1 MPDKLISANIILSDR
16 FTWSYLLPLTHTRPV
31 ADIRIGLRTIKEKWE
46 EFCSGNISYQTETY
60 LAPKYPIL
68 CEENNLIINAS
79 LLPETD
85 IVNHINTLQDNEALY
100 FENHFLAARIS
111 QKINDPEDLSVLL
124 SSCKTVP
131 YHPTIPPQ
139 LLLRPWNILTL
150 LTKETLS
157 DIHFLSHNR
166 VSQKLSDTNRIIGGH
181 PVFVEEGAKAECAV
195 FNTTNGPIYL
205 GKNSEVMEGSL
216 IRGPFALGE
225 GSTVN
230 MGAKIYGPV
239 AVGPKC
245 KIGGEIKGTQFFG
258 NANKGHEGFVGDSII
273 GEWCNLGADTNT
285 SNLKNNYLPVRVW
298 SYVEEKFVDT
308 GLQFCGLIMGDHSK
322 TGINTMF
329 NTGTVTGAYCNIF
342 GEGYPRNFIPSFTW
356 GGGSGFQTHPLKK
369 ALETA
374 TIVFAR
380 RNVLLTEEDKDIA
393 GAINEQTAHS
403 RVWEKK
409 EL

>member
-1 MPDKLISANIILSDR
+1 MPDKLISTHIVLFDR
-16 FTWSYLLPLTHTRPV
+16 ATWSYLLPLTHTRPV
-31 ADIRIGLRTIKEKWE
+31 ADIRIGLRTIKEKWAAY
-46 EFCSGNISYQTETY
+46 SAGNISYLTEDY
-60 LAPKYPIL
+60 LSPKYPNSS
-68 CEENNLIINAS
+68 EEDILIINAS
-79 LLPETD
+79 LLPD
-85 IVNHINTLQDNEALY
+85 IELVNRIDSLKNNEALY
-100 FENHFLAARIS
+100 FEDQFLAARRS
-111 QKINDPEDLSVLL
+111 HHKTETEDIGTFMSGCSIIHYQAEKKPDLL
-124 SSCKTVP
+124 
-131 YHPTIPPQ
+131 Q
-139 LLLRPWNILTL
+139 RPWNILSL
-150 LTKETLS
+150 LEQEILR
-157 DIHFLSHNR
+157 DIDFLSKNR
-166 VSQKLSDTNRIIGGH
+166 ITQKLSDTNRIFGH
-181 PVFVEEGAKAECAV
+181 FPVFVEEGVKAECAI

-205 GKNSEVMEGSL
+205 GKNSEVMEGSM

-258 NANKGHEGFVGDSII
+258 NANKGHDGFVGDSII

-342 GEGYPRNFIPSFTW
+342 GEGYPRNFIPSFAW

-374 TIVFAR
+374 EIVFAR
-380 RNVLLTEEDKDIA
+380 RNVVFTEEDKDIA
-393 GAINEQTAHS
+393 RTINEQTAQS

-409 EL
+409 DV